1 MPNHNTT
8 MPPHH
13 HTLTTSMYKW
23 FENTQHKKSA
33 KRQKKGGLTN
43 LRRVGDMKQ
52 LDNIIM
58 DKFFDNKRYVFFD
71 GDQFSQKSDYSTNMI
86 AEFI

>member
-1 MPNHNTT
+1 
-8 MPPHH
+8 
-13 HTLTTSMYKW
+13 
-23 FENTQHKKSA
+23 
-33 KRQKKGGLTN
+33 
-43 LRRVGDMKQ
+43 MKQ